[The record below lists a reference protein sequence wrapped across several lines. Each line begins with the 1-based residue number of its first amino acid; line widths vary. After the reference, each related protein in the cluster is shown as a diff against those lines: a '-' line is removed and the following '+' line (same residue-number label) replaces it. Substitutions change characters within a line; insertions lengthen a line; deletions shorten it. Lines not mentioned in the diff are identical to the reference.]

1 MRGGDYVLMARRRA
15 GLTQREL
22 ADRLGCRQATI
33 ARWERGD
40 RQVSIEDLGPVASAC
55 GLQLDAHLA
64 VEDRSWWPQ
73 VAMQSE
79 LPPIERVR
87 RLTPAGAP
95 DLGDA
100 LGVLAAAGSSVIV
113 IGELAGA
120 LHGWPL
126 VLGAATIEVCAGQAD
141 IDGVVRSLGVRE
153 VVDGYAL
160 GGGVR
165 LIVDEMPAGTFGFGD
180 LARGAEV
187 MSVGSAEV
195 RVAGLLDLLR
205 IAEASTAPE
214 APREALAYQAVLDVE
229 RARGDR
235 ARRDDRTAEEKI
247 EAWVMRQTPVA

>member
-1 MRGGDYVLMARRRA
+1 MARRRV

-22 ADRLGCRQATI
+22 AERLGCRQATI

-64 VEDRSWWPQ
+64 VEDRSCWPQ
-73 VAMQSE
+73 IAMQLE

-95 DLGDA
+95 DVGDA
-100 LGVLAAAGSSVIV
+100 LELLAAAGPSVIV
-113 IGELAGA
+113 IGEVAGA

-126 VLGAATIEVCAGQAD
+126 VLTAPVIELCGRPAD
-141 IDGVVRSLGVRE
+141 IDAVVVSLGARE
-153 VVDGYAL
+153 VEDGYAL
-160 GGGVR
+160 AGGVR
-165 LIVDEMPAGTFGFGD
+165 LIVDETPAGTFGFGD
-180 LARGAEV
+180 LARGAEA
-187 MSVGSAEV
+187 MKVGSSNV

-205 IAEASTAPE
+205 IAEASGAP
-214 APREALAYQAVLDVE
+214 AARREALAYQAVLDAE
-229 RARGDR
+229 RAQGDER
-235 ARRDDRTAEEKI
+235 QQDDRTAEEKI

>member
-1 MRGGDYVLMARRRA
+1 MARRRA

-40 RQVSIEDLGPVASAC
+40 RQVSVDDLGPVASAC

-73 VAMQSE
+73 IAMQHE
-79 LPPIERVR
+79 LQPIERVR

-95 DLGDA
+95 DVGAA
-100 LGVLAAAGSSVIV
+100 LELLAAAGASVIV
-113 IGELAGA
+113 IGEVAGA

-126 VLGAATIEVCAGQAD
+126 ALRAAAIEVCAGPSA
-141 IDGVVRSLGVRE
+141 IDAVGGSLGASE
-153 VVDGYAL
+153 VEDGYAL
-160 GGGVR
+160 AGGVR
-165 LIVDEMPAGTFGFGD
+165 LIVDEMPTGTFGFGD

-187 MSVGSAEV
+187 LMVGRSSEV

-205 IAEASTAPE
+205 IAEASRAP
-214 APREALAYQAVLDVE
+214 AARREALAYQAVLDVK
-229 RARGDR
+229 RASGDK